1 MDTKKP
7 FCYKCLL
14 EELNDASIAEQVK
27 HTLSL
32 IPEGQKVTDNVYRE
46 RLACCK
52 TCEKLVS
59 GMCRV
64 CGCFVEVR
72 AVYRRKSCPD
82 VHPKWERTEN

>member
-7 FCYKCLL
+7 FCPKCLL
-14 EELNDASIAEQVK
+14 EELNDASITEQVR

-32 IPEGQKVTDNVYRE
+32 IPDGQKVPETVYLE
-46 RLACCK
+46 RLAVCRNCD
-52 TCEKLVS
+52 KLVS

-72 AVYRRKSCPD
+72 AVYRKKSCPEL
-82 VHPKWERTEN
+82 HPKWQKTE